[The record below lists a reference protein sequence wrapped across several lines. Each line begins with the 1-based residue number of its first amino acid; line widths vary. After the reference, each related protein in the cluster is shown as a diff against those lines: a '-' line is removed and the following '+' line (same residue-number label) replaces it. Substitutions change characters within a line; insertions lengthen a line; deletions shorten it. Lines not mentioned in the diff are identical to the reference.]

1 MTVAR
6 VHAPLTRS
14 DEARGRRVSPV
25 RTTALLLSAVA
36 AMTLLSLSYG
46 QVLIRPADL
55 VGALV
60 SPAVHAD
67 AARIVIDLRLPR
79 VIAAVVAGGAM
90 GLAGVLLQ
98 ALFRNPLADAWS
110 LGLTAGGQ
118 FGAALVVVAGGV
130 AFAADVVG
138 LLRIF
143 AGVSLV
149 IGAATGTLAVALFM
163 AAAAKRVTNATLL
176 VMGLMLGFLSQG
188 MMSVVL
194 HFTNRNQSRI
204 FASWNDATFSA
215 VSWDDLPVLLTA
227 VVAGCLIA
235 LVRMKALSAL
245 LLGETYAASL
255 GVDVPRLRRWVLGG
269 AVLLVAPVTAYCGP
283 LLFVGLLV
291 PHFARQILGTARLGA
306 VMPVAAAGGALLTI
320 VGDFIVHLPWQQ
332 HFLHLNA
339 ILAVVGAPAVIT
351 LLVRSRGAKALT

>member
-1 MTVAR
+1 MTSAMLPQTASGSSAQRLGRTSPSLMTAVLLIAMIFVA
-6 VHAPLTRS
+6 
-14 DEARGRRVSPV
+14 
-25 RTTALLLSAVA
+25 
-36 AMTLLSLSYG
+36 LLSLSYG
-46 QVLIRPADL
+46 QVLVRPADL
-55 VGALV
+55 LGAV
-60 SPAVHAD
+60 IDSDAHEA
-67 AARIVIDLRLPR
+67 AARIVIDIRLPR
-79 VIAAVVAGGAM
+79 VIAAVVAGAAM

-98 ALFRNPLADAWS
+98 ALFRNPLADSWS

-138 LLRIF
+138 VLRVF
-143 AGVSLV
+143 AGVTLV
-149 IGAATGTLAVALFM
+149 IGAAAGTLAVALFM
-163 AAAAKRVTNATLL
+163 AAAAKRVSNATLL

-188 MMSVVL
+188 LMSVVL

-215 VSWDDLPVLLTA
+215 VTWDDLPVMLSA
-227 VVAGCLIA
+227 IAIGSVVALA
-235 LVRMKALSAL
+235 RMKALSAL

-255 GVDVPRLRRWVLGG
+255 GANVPQLRRTVLAA

-291 PHFARQILGTARLGA
+291 PHFARQLLGTARLSA

-320 VGDFIVHLPWQQ
+320 VGDFILHLPWQQ

-339 ILAVVGAPAVIT
+339 ILAVVGAPAVIA
-351 LLVRSRGAKALT
+351 LLARSRGMRAVT